1 MLRHA
6 TINRSD
12 VHAVH
17 ACGPLR
23 RALTSAA
30 PILLIATLAACRPEE
45 TSAVVV
51 QTAPTADADTAADTA
66 PAPVVAPAQ
75 TAASGAA
82 ALIGKTVP
90 PYPDGLEEGSG
101 SCVAGGEG
109 LEYACDFG
117 VATIG
122 NRAASG
128 EVSVRYLLASRNID
142 TAAKQPR
149 WEVTDAVDAP
159 NIDSGYDLQIVGCRV
174 NGADV
179 PGLVAVVRYGDV
191 EYSSDVTWA
200 RRFDTA
206 TGKLSDIPVDSVDC
220 ANLSAGI

>member
-1 MLRHA
+1 MLDFA
-6 TINRSD
+6 PINRCP
-12 VHAVH
+12 ALMR
-17 ACGPLR
+17 APLP
-23 RALTSAA
+23 RALAGVA
-30 PILLIATLAACRPEE
+30 LMIAITTLVACKPEE

-51 QTAPTADADTAADTA
+51 ETA
-66 PAPVVAPAQ
+66 PAAQTETATAPVVTPSP

-82 ALIGKTVP
+82 ALIGMIVP
-90 PYPDGLEEGSG
+90 PYPDGLEEASG

-109 LEYACDFG
+109 LERVCDFG

-128 EVSVRYLLASRNID
+128 EVLVRYLLLSRNTD
-142 TAAKQPR
+142 TAAKQPQ

-159 NIDSGYDLQIVGCRV
+159 TVDAGYDLQIADCRL
-174 NGADV
+174 NGADASS
-179 PGLVAVVRYGDV
+179 LVAVVRHGDS

-206 TGKLSDIPVDSVDC
+206 TGKFSVIPLEGVDC
-220 ANLSAGI
+220 VNPGAGI

>member
-1 MLRHA
+1 MLHLA
-6 TINRSD
+6 QINRSAA
-12 VHAVH
+12 HAVQTR
-17 ACGPLR
+17 GPLR
-23 RALTSAA
+23 RTLTSAA
-30 PILLIATLAACRPEE
+30 LIFSIATLAACKPEE
-45 TSAVVV
+45 KSAIVVE
-51 QTAPTADADTAADTA
+51 TAPAANPEAAADTA
-66 PAPVVAPAQ
+66 PTPSP
-75 TAASGAA
+75 TAASAAA

-90 PYPDGLEEGSG
+90 PYPDGLEEASG

-109 LEYACDFG
+109 LEHACDFG

-142 TAAKQPR
+142 TAAKQPQ

-159 NIDSGYDLQIVGCRV
+159 SIDSGYDLQIAGCRL
-174 NGADV
+174 NGTDV
-179 PGLVAVVRYGDV
+179 PGLVAVVRHGDA
-191 EYSSDVTWA
+191 EFSSDATWA

>member
-1 MLRHA
+1 MLHLA
-6 TINRSD
+6 PINRSAA
-12 VHAVH
+12 HAVQTR
-17 ACGPLR
+17 GPLHR
-23 RALTSAA
+23 TLTSAA
-30 PILLIATLAACRPEE
+30 LMFSIATLAACKPEE
-45 TSAVVV
+45 KSAIVVE
-51 QTAPTADADTAADTA
+51 TAPAANPEAAADTA
-66 PAPVVAPAQ
+66 PTSSP

-90 PYPDGLEEGSG
+90 PYPDGLEEASG

-109 LEYACDFG
+109 LEHACDFG

-142 TAAKQPR
+142 TAAKQPQ

-159 NIDSGYDLQIVGCRV
+159 SIDSGYDLQIAGCRL
-174 NGADV
+174 NGADA
-179 PGLVAVVRYGDV
+179 PGLVAVVRHGDA
-191 EYSSDVTWA
+191 EFSSDATWA